1 MKYIKVY
8 CDKFDISYSYTL
20 RLKEY
25 ERERRLLERQKRI
38 QQAAAA

>member
-1 MKYIKVY
+1 MRYIKIY
-8 CDKFDISYSYTL
+8 CDKFYICYSYTL
-20 RLKEY
+20 RMKEY